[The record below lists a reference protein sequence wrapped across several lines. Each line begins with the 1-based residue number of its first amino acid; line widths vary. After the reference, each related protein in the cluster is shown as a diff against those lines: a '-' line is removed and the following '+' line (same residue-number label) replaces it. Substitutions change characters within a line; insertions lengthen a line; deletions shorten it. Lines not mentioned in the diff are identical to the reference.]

1 MLLVSCHTTSS
12 LLSSSIF
19 SYSIF
24 ALSSLFLLTLHS
36 PFSPLLPLIILHF
49 TITFFLF
56 LIHLLPI
63 NPPFHLINQ
72 FSPHIFAITSMHL
85 SLLFI
90 LRFVQHLMNWFFSH
104 IFAIT
109 SYALL
114 FYSIQDL
121 FNKKLNRFSSSSWWI
136 FNVVS
141 KNFVVVFNVALL
153 VIWINLN
160 HIKSWLYFYS

>member
-49 TITFFLF
+49 TITFSLF

-72 FSPHIFAITSMHL
+72 FSPHIFAITSYAPLSFIHSKICSTFNEL
-85 SLLFI
+85 IFFSYICDYFLCTSLLFNP
-90 LRFVQHLMNWFFSH
+90 RFVQQK
-104 IFAIT
+104 IE
-109 SYALL
+109 
-114 FYSIQDL
+114 
-121 FNKKLNRFSSSSWWI
+121 
-136 FNVVS
+136 
-141 KNFVVVFNVALL
+141 
-153 VIWINLN
+153 
-160 HIKSWLYFYS
+160 